1 MEIDCHKQ
9 PKQVTRQGSARR
21 VDAMT
26 LPTSP
31 PKPRDPWHERP
42 ARDERSSGV
51 PRGPGWHLDGASPPV
66 GTLPVRTGCRLW
78 LAEYPCISAFSGL
91 WTYTTGWEYDPVDTI
106 CTAGTTPE
114 GVDGERAFVGAACS
128 EPLRTSADQELSSAE
143 LGRAFVEGPQ
153 RLLAGLCGEGNVY
166 AISEVG

>member
-1 MEIDCHKQ
+1 VAIDCQERATKSLCDACEAMFRMEIDCHKQ

-91 WTYTTGWEYDPVDTI
+91 WTYTTGWDTTI
-106 CTAGTTPE
+106 IKTT
-114 GVDGERAFVGAACS
+114 GM
-128 EPLRTSADQELSSAE
+128 EP
-143 LGRAFVEGPQ
+143 G
-153 RLLAGLCGEGNVY
+153 
-166 AISEVG
+166 